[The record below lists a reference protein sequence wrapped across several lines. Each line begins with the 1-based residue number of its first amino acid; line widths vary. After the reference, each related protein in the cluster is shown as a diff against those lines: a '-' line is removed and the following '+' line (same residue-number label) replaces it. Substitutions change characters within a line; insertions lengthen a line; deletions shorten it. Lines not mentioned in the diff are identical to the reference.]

1 MSLTASSSS
10 GAAAAS
16 FTAVASTSA
25 SSAQSGINV
34 DEELAAS
41 MVPYD
46 EVQPDSVNETAQQP
60 PTLTEQL
67 DGVMNDDSDPEGLTE
82 DRGIRRRKKIPRG
95 VNLEL
100 PS

>member
-10 GAAAAS
+10 GAAAAA

-34 DEELAAS
+34 DEELAAAL
-41 MVPYD
+41 VEYND
-46 EVQPDSVNETAQQP
+46 DQHALVTETAQKP

-67 DGVMNDDSDPEGLTE
+67 EDIWDIDPERESSAEASGS
-82 DRGIRRRKKIPRG
+82 RRRKKIPRG
-95 VNLEL
+95 ADLES